1 LRQTHKSSPYVR
13 QLGLDSRTVNP
24 IDIHILYALQKHR
37 YKSALSLKFS
47 EPKRITLD
55 FINKHNISEIL
66 HQFSFFHPYIV
77 YIRPIKTLSRVNS
90 FGKMPAGKTASLYLH
105 ARHSK
110 LEVKH
115 IYFLPMCHLYSTL
128 FEIYIYEIRR
138 HCKMFSLKNFRVK

>member
-1 LRQTHKSSPYVR
+1 MAGIHCRKSLFYVLVLKNILRQTHKSSPYVR

-55 FINKHNISEIL
+55 FINKHNIF

-77 YIRPIKTLSRVNS
+77 YIRPILRLSPVSTHLARCLLAKPLHYTCMRVTLN
-90 FGKMPAGKTASLYLH
+90 
-105 ARHSK
+105 
-110 LEVKH
+110 
-115 IYFLPMCHLYSTL
+115 
-128 FEIYIYEIRR
+128 
-138 HCKMFSLKNFRVK
+138 